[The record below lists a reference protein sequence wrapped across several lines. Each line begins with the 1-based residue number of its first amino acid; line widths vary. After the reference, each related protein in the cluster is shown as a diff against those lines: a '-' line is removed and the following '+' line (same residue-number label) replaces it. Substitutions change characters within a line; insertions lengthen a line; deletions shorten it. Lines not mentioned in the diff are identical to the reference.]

1 MVDERPQFYENHLN
15 PLTISTH
22 SLYESL
28 QELRVAVRNG
38 AELIHKNEPIP
49 DKWNVGGMFKHFPGM
64 ETISR
69 SRDLLA
75 RPI

>member
-1 MVDERPQFYENHLN
+1 
-15 PLTISTH
+15 
-22 SLYESL
+22 
-28 QELRVAVRNG
+28 VRNG
-38 AELIHKNEPIP
+38 AELIHENEPIP
-49 DKWNVGGMFKHFPGM
+49 DIWNVGGMFKHFPGT